1 MCLNWKRAEVSWL
14 VEWVRYRQ
22 ICEPLLAFEQFL
34 HSHCPFWTVLLLKK
48 NSLPLVKCG
57 YQAPQKSPVCAT
69 CVKLNGPPGCTAVM
83 CLGVVLHSSNSL
95 HLAVAVDYGT
105 WILVTL
111 ALFTLQPRM
120 WFLSY
125 LDWWKSDFMLQKK
138 CNFSK
143 KHSNHPWRWFKISFE
158 F

>member
-1 MCLNWKRAEVSWL
+1 MLVIVHHSMCLNWKVSWL
-14 VEWVRYRQ
+14 VEQVKYCQ

-48 NSLPLVKCG
+48 NSQKCR
-57 YQAPQKSPVCAT
+57 YQAPHKSPVCAT

-120 WFLSY
+120 GFLSY
-125 LDWWKSDFMLQKK
+125 LDWWKWDFMLQEKMQ
-138 CNFSK
+138 FFQETFR
-143 KHSNHPWRWFKISFE
+143 PPAE
-158 F
+158 VV